1 MRLIHTPAR
10 LALALALV
18 LAPGCSDSEYTNASC
33 YFVFDTSIHNTSI
46 IKNALDPNIK
56 GIFVRVSTGVKGDV
70 RYVRAELGT
79 GQTEETRI
87 TTAEE
92 TRVTY
97 QLGRYNEAG
106 LIIGYPTF
114 GDRLYAYDALCP
126 NCFKNSLYRILSF
139 SNNGAWA
146 YCGTCK
152 RDYDLNNGGV
162 VAQGDH
168 GDKLERYANVTYT
181 GTRLFVAN

>member
-1 MRLIHTPAR
+1 MRLTR
-10 LALALALV
+10 TLGRMALALALV
-18 LAPGCSDSEYTNASC
+18 AAPACSDNEYSNASC

-56 GIFVRVSTGVKGDV
+56 GIFVRVSTSVRGDV

-92 TRVTY
+92 TRITY

-106 LIIGYPTF
+106 LIIGYPAF

-126 NCFKNSLYRILSF
+126 NCFKNSLYRVLAF
-139 SNNGAWA
+139 ANNGTWA

-152 RDYDLNNGGV
+152 RAYDLNNGGV
-162 VAQGDH
+162 VAQGDQ
-168 GDKLERYANVTYT
+168 GDKLDRYANVTYT